1 MTEQDVQVYDERS
14 KTLTGKSHAK
24 TTKTC
29 YGSYWNALKQ
39 WLPLHIPAY
48 RDADGNL
55 DEHLLRE
62 WVETH
67 LEEAR
72 VKFLRF
78 LSSRKHR
85 CLTFEDDS
93 PMPAKAGSLRGYCS
107 TFTFHVWLKHG
118 ETKPAEWSDSLQ
130 GFHKGAG
137 VDDAERRQR
146 GEMSAMKG
154 KSHMVWDLCV
164 ALAVFFIEEGDPQCW
179 FGNVWSWNLMCRCFN
194 VAELCMNA
202 FGWST
207 DAITVQFAQ
216 VKTKKDG
223 ENILV
228 KHVYAN
234 PFQPEVL
241 PRLPRLPKFLSLAPI
256 TPIAAIDE

>member
-1 MTEQDVQVYDERS
+1 MAEPPRRRRRLRKDGQPDRRCRPPETLMTEQDVQVYDERS

-39 WLPLHIPAY
+39 WLPLHIPAC

-85 CLTFEDDS
+85 WLTFEDGS
-93 PMPAKAGSLRGYCS
+93 PMPAKTDNLRGYCS
-107 TFTFHVWLKHG
+107 AFTFHVWTKHQN
-118 ETKPAEWSDSLQ
+118 TKS
-130 GFHKGAG
+130 
-137 VDDAERRQR
+137 V
-146 GEMSAMKG
+146 KG
-154 KSHMVWDLCV
+154 KKSQRFSQKRWC
-164 ALAVFFIEEGDPQCW
+164 GRRR
-179 FGNVWSWNLMCRCFN
+179 NVTER
-194 VAELCMNA
+194 
-202 FGWST
+202 
-207 DAITVQFAQ
+207 
-216 VKTKKDG
+216 
-223 ENILV
+223 
-228 KHVYAN
+228 
-234 PFQPEVL
+234 
-241 PRLPRLPKFLSLAPI
+241 
-256 TPIAAIDE
+256 